1 MSEFKR
7 FHPLVNLVYFVFA
20 IGFSSVFLNPVCLFV
35 SVVGS
40 IGFMLAANGKSK
52 RNLWLFFAI
61 FILTAL
67 FNPVFNHRG
76 ITIITFLPGGNPL
89 TLESIVYGFASGGM
103 LVSVIAYFAS
113 FNEIMTSDKYIYLF
127 GKIAP
132 ALSLIL
138 SMTLRFV
145 PRFIKELKNVSTA
158 QKGIGKNTGKGR
170 MKDKIKNA
178 FSVLS
183 VTVTW
188 ALENAIETS
197 DSMKA
202 RGYGLKG
209 RSSFSVF
216 KFTKKDGF
224 VLLAMLLFG
233 IYTMIGG
240 ITGALSYEYFPSFKG
255 TMLTAYGLSVY
266 VSYLVIM
273 TMPLLIEAVEV
284 MRWNALK
291 SKI

>member
-132 ALSLIL
+132 ALSLIF

-145 PRFIKELKNVSTA
+145 PRFLKELKTVETA
-158 QKGIGKNTGKGR
+158 QK
-170 MKDKIKNA
+170 
-178 FSVLS
+178 
-183 VTVTW
+183 
-188 ALENAIETS
+188 
-197 DSMKA
+197 
-202 RGYGLKG
+202 
-209 RSSFSVF
+209 
-216 KFTKKDGF
+216 
-224 VLLAMLLFG
+224 
-233 IYTMIGG
+233 
-240 ITGALSYEYFPSFKG
+240 
-255 TMLTAYGLSVY
+255 
-266 VSYLVIM
+266 
-273 TMPLLIEAVEV
+273 
-284 MRWNALK
+284 
-291 SKI
+291 